1 MALHTNS
8 QFRATIAL
16 ATGVLLVL
24 IFNTLY
30 DKYRLSI
37 PVSQDF
43 LREDKRILDSLF
55 QQISYRHNTN
65 QDEGHPVD
73 FLSEPAEKE
82 LQLHR
87 FDPNKIELRE
97 WLEMGLPGKVFFGLD
112 RYRSKGGRFRK
123 AEDIRKL
130 YALSPELVEKLIP
143 FVRPDSVKKQFYGD
157 RQQVYQKKPKGPR
170 PAFNLNE
177 ADSSD
182 LDGVFGIGGKTALR
196 ILKYRDAL
204 GGFHSMQQLYEIW
217 KLDTIVIEELQLR
230 SFIPD
235 PPGLRKIRINSII
248 EEELAIHPY
257 VRSNLARVI
266 VRYRN
271 QHGPY
276 RQAADLARIRILPG
290 AQLEKMLP
298 YLSFE

>member
-1 MALHTNS
+1 MALHTYS
-8 QFRATIAL
+8 QFRATFAL
-16 ATGVLLVL
+16 AAGVLLVL
-24 IFNTLY
+24 IFNTFY
-30 DKYRLSI
+30 DRYRLAMPQSHA
-37 PVSQDF
+37 F
-43 LREDKRILDSLF
+43 LEEDQRILDSIVR
-55 QQISYRHNTN
+55 QISFQNGST
-65 QDEGHPVD
+65 PD
-73 FLSEPAEKE
+73 FSSPSAAHSGQETAE
-82 LQLHR
+82 LRLHR
-87 FDPNKIELRE
+87 FDPNQIEKEE
-97 WLEMGLPGKVFFGLD
+97 WLAMGLPEKVFSGMD

-123 AEDIRKL
+123 PEDIRKL
-130 YALSPELVEKLIP
+130 YSLSPDLAERLLP
-143 FVRPDSVKKQFYGD
+143 FVKPDSGKRKPFSETESTYT
-157 RQQVYQKKPKGPR
+157 RKPKGPR
-170 PAFNLNE
+170 PKFNLNE

-182 LDGVFGIGGKTALR
+182 LDGVFGIGGKTAIR

-204 GGFHSMQQLYEIW
+204 GGFHSLDQLFEIW

-235 PPGLRKIRINSII
+235 PPGLKKIPINSIT
-248 EEELAIHPY
+248 EEDLALHPY

-276 RQAADLARIRILPG
+276 RQPSDLARIRILPP